1 MEHQKIINLLDTSDS
16 MPRFNTKKWIEVHD
30 QSGESYNISKQIRF
44 KTMLTDICDYSDA
57 YIVVKGT
64 ITVKKVKDREKH
76 NRRLILKN
84 NFPFISCVSKNN
96 ETLIDNAEEL
106 AVVMPMY
113 NLIEYNKNY
122 WRYLVLY
129 GIITKIFQLIL

>member
-16 MPRFNTKKWIEVHD
+16 MPRFNTRKWIEVHD
-30 QSGESYNISKQIRF
+30 QSGESYNISTQIRF

-84 NFPFISCVSKNN
+84 NSPFISCVSKNN

-106 AVVMPMY
+106 AVVIPMY

>member
-1 MEHQKIINLLDTSDS
+1 MEYQKIINLLDTSDS

-44 KTMLTDICDYSDA
+44 QTMLTDICDYSDA

-76 NRRLILKN
+76 NRSLILKN
-84 NFPFISCVSKNN
+84 NSPFISCVSKNN

-122 WRYLVLY
+122 
-129 GIITKIFQLIL
+129 